1 MSGLIT
7 SGDTVNNFGKLLP
20 AVYIER
26 IYIND
31 DDTDGAQLDVDLSI
45 YVRAAEN
52 TDTTTI
58 ISQLENL
65 KITWLWSDPLLM
77 SGDDW
82 SSMTTTEDG
91 LEKLLNKEHTAW
103 ELALTT
109 YDALSSGTVFKETF
123 PLSDISEDYLIIYD
137 DEGNKTLKFSYSS
150 KTVPSTFTL
159 SFDSWDELGSGYN
172 VYLFA
177 YATFDAFDS
186 SYWSGYMEAA
196 ASDPTNAFD
205 DRFGRFAAIETGD
218 VAWESVW
225 IDGEP
230 SHPEQVIWVDGDGN
244 AYDGTPLQS
253 LASKYY
259 STDVITHSEIVSS
272 FEDLLGNYETA
283 AESDDSLR
291 DIMDQISL
299 VLATHKESAGL
310 LAQLN
315 LIARVFPS
323 KSSVTNVG
331 ALYIQYR
338 EKITTANAVIETGTE
353 VFKEVITNTKVVD
366 ERGTAISY
374 EEPGTTLYGD
384 ETFDTS
390 GEFISNMKMSRLVSV
405 EQAHNYVSDV
415 WEWDDVDYTNYGFVF
430 FDYDKALY
438 ETADMGYYLHMDS
451 LINLLGKTTFN
462 AYFKIYKARF
472 YRYYDYEGDDQYQIM
487 SLATSYGSG
496 YKPSGTVHFNRAK
509 SNGRSRDASQPYIQA
524 KYDNSDDS
532 CAVHSFLMLRNLESL
547 GVDPGTG
554 VTLGTMASEEHR
566 LMCFEFQDLYTPE
579 LDSQAGRSDVVDSVN
594 LYDDTTM
601 WFEVQMLDY
610 TAHFVYYLIKAY
622 KDLYDGGAFE
632 DYYDEATTSSNYNSE
647 DDMWTS
653 EYVNTLLATY
663 EDDPGSAPWV
673 LYPVYY
679 CVFEDLA
686 SKKYDSDLDT
696 VMAAATKISARIHPT
711 YGTVSDLKS
720 FFEKFEALY
729 DDILAAILA
738 DTEDSDGAYTTKKY
752 QDTFA
757 LEDLLAGVIIPVE
770 PAETD
775 DGYEIT
781 SICDTAAYA
790 AEFDPDAVEVFS
802 SAYPLADTSFGFT
815 ETLTTYGDEVGL
827 NKYYEYD
834 PPSSPGWFMAF
845 SYADLYIDGE
855 AIEDGADVS
864 EYFTISSEAPCWD
877 GDLVKF
883 KASVGASY
891 LIVYLDID
899 EVLTNDAEWD
909 EYGAD
914 GAGTYVTK
922 YGLGCAAS
930 SLEEESDGG
939 ETVIVESNFDGA
951 WSIDELGDFKAA
963 DFSYSFVIYDDD

>member
-7 SGDTVNNFGKLLP
+7 SGDTTENFGKLLP

-31 DDTDGAQLDVDLSI
+31 HSYRGAQLNVDLNI
-45 YVRAAEN
+45 FIRAGEN
-52 TDTTTI
+52 TDITTL
-58 ISQLENL
+58 ISQMGDLQ
-65 KITWLWSDPLLM
+65 ITWFYTASALIGSDVEDLM
-77 SGDDW
+77 SNKQDF
-82 SSMTTTEDG
+82 SAFYKEVTTEITD
-91 LEKLLNKEHTAW
+91 LFENNTKTFSLST
-103 ELALTT
+103 LA
-109 YDALSSGTVFKETF
+109 
-123 PLSDISEDYLIIYD
+123 SDIDDYLITYD
-137 DEGNKTLKFSYSS
+137 DEGNRILKYTFSSS
-150 KTVPSTFTL
+150 DDGDEMTIPSVDTGSGTALAADTWDDVNSDIYLFAFA
-159 SFDSWDELGSGYN
+159 SFDSAATTAAGFWY
-172 VYLFA
+172 A
-177 YATFDAFDS
+177 YDGD
-186 SYWSGYMEAA
+186 Y
-196 ASDPTNAFD
+196 D

-299 VLATHKESAGL
+299 VLATHKGSAGL

-405 EQAHNYVSDV
+405 EQVYISI
-415 WEWDDVDYTNYGFVF
+415 ERTWDWDNVDYNNYGFVF

-509 SNGRSRDASQPYIQA
+509 SNGSSRDASQPYIQA
-524 KYDNSDDS
+524 EYDNSDDS

-579 LDSQAGRSDVVDSVN
+579 LVSDAGRSDVVTSVN

-601 WFEVQMLDY
+601 WFEVQMRDY
-610 TAHFVYYLIKAY
+610 TAHFVYYLINAY

-729 DDILAAILA
+729 DDTLYDIVF
-738 DTEDSDGAYTTKKY
+738 DSSGDSYIAMGDYTTKKY
-752 QDTFA
+752 QDAFA
-757 LEDLLAGVIIPVE
+757 LDDLLEAAIIPVE
-770 PAETD
+770 SDETD

-790 AEFDPDAVEVFS
+790 SDTGLGSEVDLEPYTTADVYELLGWELQPGIGYTYPFYILFQDYGSDS
-802 SAYPLADTSFGFT
+802 SEGT
-815 ETLTTYGDEVGL
+815 
-827 NKYYEYD
+827 
-834 PPSSPGWFMAF
+834 
-845 SYADLYIDGE
+845 LYIDGE
-855 AIEDGADVS
+855 EIETDDDVS
-864 EYFTISSEAPCWD
+864 KYFKLGQIVDGFFEENAGWTGGGTCSEDPSWSVTITDS
-877 GDLVKF
+877 GF
-883 KASVGASY
+883 Y
-891 LIVYLDID
+891 VYLDMTD
-899 EVLTNDAEWD
+899 VNDSTSGWCGLGLGD
-909 EYGAD
+909 EYVIKAD
-914 GAGTYVTK
+914 
-922 YGLGCAAS
+922 
-930 SLEEESDGG
+930 
-939 ETVIVESNFDGA
+939 FDGS
-951 WSIDELGDFKAA
+951 WSVDPAGAFPAA
-963 DFSYSFVIYDDD
+963 DFSFSFTITDDETATTYTGS